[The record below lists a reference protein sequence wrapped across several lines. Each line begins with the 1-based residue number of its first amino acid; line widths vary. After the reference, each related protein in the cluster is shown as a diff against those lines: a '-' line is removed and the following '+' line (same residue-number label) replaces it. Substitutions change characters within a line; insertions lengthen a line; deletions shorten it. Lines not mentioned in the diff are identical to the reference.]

1 MQHISKALQ
10 QTMSGKPNNGPSNS
24 PSSLS
29 TLQKSEASRFRE
41 LFPSD
46 DSVIAYFSPSRWPE
60 AAANPQKS
68 VMLPSVTLAMV
79 DQLYREGLAVTV
91 VVNNIVGLFAV
102 SRPREPLYR
111 EAIQQTARLFVGKYG
126 SQLSMFAMLLF
137 FADYLTDYKGSYGQF
152 DLPDVLRQCGKSFL
166 PTWRSRYDR
175 QQRQRSPLDDIR
187 AREVGKPA
195 LLSYLRR
202 AYIDRGLDFHE
213 APVVKL
219 GFLTPSEITMLEN
232 GDVLPF

>member
-1 MQHISKALQ
+1 
-10 QTMSGKPNNGPSNS
+10 
-24 PSSLS
+24 
-29 TLQKSEASRFRE
+29 
-41 LFPSD
+41 
-46 DSVIAYFSPSRWPE
+46 
-60 AAANPQKS
+60 
-68 VMLPSVTLAMV
+68 MLPSVTLAMV

-137 FADYLTDYKGSYGQF
+137 FADYLTDYKSSYGQF
-152 DLPDVLRQCGKSFL
+152 DLPDVLRQCGKVFL
-166 PTWRSRYDR
+166 PSWRSRYDR
-175 QQRQRSPLDDIR
+175 QQRQRSPFDDIS
-187 AREVGKPA
+187 AHEVGKPA

-202 AYIDRGLDFHE
+202 AYIDRGLDFHQ